1 MKKLASVLLVAVIA
15 FLAYF
20 YVQAGWVV
28 GKISLNC
35 VLRPDCNCIDAH
47 IFSRS
52 ATQKQHLQ
60 SLLRLDYL
68 FMVLYGFLLGFWCY
82 MEMQCQKIFWL
93 NNLLRLSLPLVF
105 VVIVADLIE
114 NFFLIHYLQSD
125 NAGACVSFSF
135 VASSL
140 KWAGLCVILLT
151 LLISVGVRLSNKK

>member
-1 MKKLASVLLVAVIA
+1 MKKLASLLLVAVIA

-20 YVQAGWVV
+20 YAEAGWVV
-28 GKISLNC
+28 GKIPLNC
-35 VLRPDCNCIDAH
+35 VLLPDCNCIDAH
-47 IFSRS
+47 IFSRT

-93 NNLLRLSLPLVF
+93 NNLLRLGLPLVF
-105 VVIVADLIE
+105 VVIAADLIE
-114 NFFLIHYLQSD
+114 NFSLIHYLQSD

-135 VASSL
+135 VASVL
-140 KWAGLCVILLT
+140 KWAGLCVVLLT
-151 LLISVGVRLSNKK
+151 LLVSVSVRLANKK